1 MEKFDAS
8 CLIDAKKEYTQRF
21 VRKLKV
27 PFLNKIMEL
36 FSETKD
42 ESVNI
47 HEEDKLLIHFQN
59 KLESIPEYSLE
70 KIESLTRS
78 IILETKCDYL
88 EELFQG
94 VYIVHTKVLAVIQH
108 HKSNTKS
115 ELKIP
120 TIEDFIFQA
129 FINISRSMWKYAYL
143 FKESNNTCEYQ
154 KNTNS
159 IENRIESS
167 IKETLEDVLPVRELL
182 IEHVKDY
189 IDGEKFDD
197 IDADDDTLHP
207 KTNLLKR
214 HKKKNLISGGF
225 YNKDDIGNSFSTDHT
240 PFSEG
245 KKSFGDDD
253 QLNTPSFGDTDQSNT
268 PSFNDANQSNIPS
281 LNDANQSNT
290 PSLGG
295 IVQSNTS
302 FSEGNKPTASLSG
315 ADSSNIPS
323 FGDTIQ
329 SNTPLFGDTIQ
340 SDTPPASSESKSSVP
355 LGVHNSVDIKE
366 IDMGGLPTVKVNTK
380 SDKDDISNQNGSNLL
395 TFDPPV
401 GNLQ

>member
-70 KIESLTRS
+70 KKESLTKS

-167 IKETLEDVLPVRELL
+167 IKETLEDILPVRELL

-197 IDADDDTLHP
+197 IDDVDDYTLHP

-225 YNKDDIGNSFSTDHT
+225 YNKDDIENSISNDHT
-240 PFSEG
+240 PLSEGNKPTTSLGDADSSNIPSIGDANQSNIPSLNGIVESNTPSLGGIVQTNTSFSEG
-245 KKSFGDDD
+245 NKP
-253 QLNTPSFGDTDQSNT
+253 TT

-281 LNDANQSNT
+281 FN
-290 PSLGG
+290 
-295 IVQSNTS
+295 
-302 FSEGNKPTASLSG
+302 
-315 ADSSNIPS
+315 
-323 FGDTIQ
+323 
-329 SNTPLFGDTIQ
+329 
-340 SDTPPASSESKSSVP
+340 
-355 LGVHNSVDIKE
+355 
-366 IDMGGLPTVKVNTK
+366 
-380 SDKDDISNQNGSNLL
+380 
-395 TFDPPV
+395 
-401 GNLQ
+401 

>member
-70 KIESLTRS
+70 KIESLTKS

-159 IENRIESS
+159 I
-167 IKETLEDVLPVRELL
+167 
-182 IEHVKDY
+182 
-189 IDGEKFDD
+189 
-197 IDADDDTLHP
+197 
-207 KTNLLKR
+207 
-214 HKKKNLISGGF
+214 
-225 YNKDDIGNSFSTDHT
+225 
-240 PFSEG
+240 
-245 KKSFGDDD
+245 
-253 QLNTPSFGDTDQSNT
+253 
-268 PSFNDANQSNIPS
+268 
-281 LNDANQSNT
+281 
-290 PSLGG
+290 
-295 IVQSNTS
+295 
-302 FSEGNKPTASLSG
+302 
-315 ADSSNIPS
+315 
-323 FGDTIQ
+323 
-329 SNTPLFGDTIQ
+329 
-340 SDTPPASSESKSSVP
+340 
-355 LGVHNSVDIKE
+355 
-366 IDMGGLPTVKVNTK
+366 
-380 SDKDDISNQNGSNLL
+380 
-395 TFDPPV
+395 
-401 GNLQ
+401 